1 LAIREIQSITM
12 RYCHTQFCNK
22 DCACRKVADKAELV
36 IEISDTHNH
45 IEESRDLMEKIRERR
60 RLKEEAERMG
70 IS

>member
-1 LAIREIQSITM
+1 M
-12 RYCHTQFCNK
+12 RYCQTQFCNK
-22 DCACRKVADKAELV
+22 DCACRKVADKVEVV

-45 IEESRDLMEKIRERR
+45 IEESRELMELVAERR